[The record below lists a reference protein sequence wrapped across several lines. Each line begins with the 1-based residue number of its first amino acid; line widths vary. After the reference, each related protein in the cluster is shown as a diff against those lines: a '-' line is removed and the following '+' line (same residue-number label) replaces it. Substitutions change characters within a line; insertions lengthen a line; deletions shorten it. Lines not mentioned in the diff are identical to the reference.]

1 MAKTAMPSTS
11 GGDTIAWLSLLCPP
25 CFFFSELHDEHTR
38 TSSALKGSSSSS
50 HSLLAPPPLPAAHI
64 SSSSLRRLR
73 SRRRRRLQLTDPNC
87 NPSPPTSPPPSTS
100 PPLLSFS
107 LVLSLS
113 PTAPKSSSLGE
124 ARPPPPLFPDSP
136 PSSSFP
142 SLFLLFYP
150 SPPPRFSP
158 DVQGCITEPTIYP
171 AIILRLVQRRRE
183 RKGKGDTPCIL
194 GGQKML
200 ILFILNLTITGV
212 FLSRGTLF
220 VNICVEL
227 PLSL

>member
-25 CFFFSELHDEHTR
+25 CFFSELHDEHTR
-38 TSSALKGSSSSS
+38 TSSALKGSSSSF

-64 SSSSLRRLR
+64 SSSSCLRRLR

-100 PPLLSFS
+100 PPPLLSFS

-142 SLFLLFYP
+142 LSPSSSIRLLLPVFPQKCRGASPSLRFIPRLF
-150 SPPPRFSP
+150 
-158 DVQGCITEPTIYP
+158 C
-171 AIILRLVQRRRE
+171 A
-183 RKGKGDTPCIL
+183 
-194 GGQKML
+194 
-200 ILFILNLTITGV
+200 
-212 FLSRGTLF
+212 
-220 VNICVEL
+220 
-227 PLSL
+227 

>member
-1 MAKTAMPSTS
+1 MPSTS

-124 ARPPPPLFPDSP
+124 ARPP
-136 PSSSFP
+136 
-142 SLFLLFYP
+142 
-150 SPPPRFSP
+150 
-158 DVQGCITEPTIYP
+158 
-171 AIILRLVQRRRE
+171 AAA
-183 RKGKGDTPCIL
+183 
-194 GGQKML
+194 
-200 ILFILNLTITGV
+200 
-212 FLSRGTLF
+212 LSRQSSILQF
-220 VNICVEL
+220 
-227 PLSL
+227 PLSLPPLLSVSPSPFFPRCAGVHHRAYDLSRDYSAPSATPT